1 MKICKTCNATEDLIG
16 FRKDRRICN
25 DCLKKNKQEYY
36 LSNHKET
43 REHQNKY
50 RELNRYKINAQ
61 KREHYKLN
69 SERIRKQNAEYA
81 KNNRDKRNINK
92 NNRAILSQNGFAHAA
107 GEWNQDSNRITIAY
121 NCVPFDRLNPDIAK
135 CGQYIPL

>member
-25 DCLKKNKQEYY
+25 NCLKKNKQEYY

-92 NNRAILSQNGFAHAA
+92 DNRKKVDTHFKL
-107 GEWNQDSNRITIAY
+107 RITISGRIRQALK
-121 NCVPFDRLNPDIAK
+121 NHLIN
-135 CGQYIPL
+135 